1 MLYKE
6 IPFVR
11 FTLPLVI
18 GIIIGSVWSSL
29 PPIPLLIYAL
39 VCLLP
44 AIFIPSGQRL
54 NILFGILSFQFFLIC
69 GYLLFNNAHSRIIS
83 QDLFAGEYNARIDNY
98 PQSREK
104 SIRVEA
110 TVEDKNQKGKAVF
123 NRSIVLYFPLSS
135 SIINTEPGDIV
146 RLNLRP
152 ELISDFNP
160 DDKFDYSKYMLYR
173 GFRYSAYVPSPVTLI
188 RKCLNTRH
196 RAQILRKRLLNKYA
210 LKIDKRESL
219 NIVSALSLGYKDNMP
234 EDIRS
239 TFRDAGI
246 SHILAVSGLHVGIV
260 SMLIIGF
267 LSLLRIRSNI
277 LILGL
282 SLAGVW
288 CFALISGM
296 TASVCRASIM
306 FSFLYTGRYLGRH
319 INPLNSLFA
328 SAFILLLANP
338 FTLFSAGFQLS
349 YSAVLA
355 ILLFY
360 RKLNALGPFSGIIMS
375 RSWSLITV
383 TLLAQFGTLPL
394 VLYHFRQLPLLSILT
409 NIFAI
414 PLAFCILLSGF
425 LFLACPLDFFLSDFL
440 AHIIEFETVL
450 LYSISD
456 LIASIPGTIL
466 ILNH

>member
-1 MLYKE
+1 
-6 IPFVR
+6 
-11 FTLPLVI
+11 
-18 GIIIGSVWSSL
+18 
-29 PPIPLLIYAL
+29 
-39 VCLLP
+39 
-44 AIFIPSGQRL
+44 
-54 NILFGILSFQFFLIC
+54 
-69 GYLLFNNAHSRIIS
+69 
-83 QDLFAGEYNARIDNY
+83 
-98 PQSREK
+98 
-104 SIRVEA
+104 
-110 TVEDKNQKGKAVF
+110 
-123 NRSIVLYFPLSS
+123 
-135 SIINTEPGDIV
+135 
-146 RLNLRP
+146 
-152 ELISDFNP
+152 
-160 DDKFDYSKYMLYR
+160 MLYR
-173 GFRYSAYVPSPVTLI
+173 GFRYSAYVPSPGTLI

-196 RAQILRKRLLNKYA
+196 RAQILRKKLLNKYA

-219 NIVSALSLGYKDNMP
+219 NIVSALSLGYKDTMP

-239 TFRDAGI
+239 TFSNAGI

-267 LSLLRIRSNI
+267 LSILRIRSNI
-277 LILGL
+277 LILCL
-282 SLAGVW
+282 SLVGVW

-328 SAFILLLANP
+328 SAFILLLVNP

-394 VLYHFRQLPLLSILT
+394 VLYHFRQLPLLSVLT

-440 AHIIEFETVL
+440 ACIIEFETGL

-466 ILNH
+466 ILNP